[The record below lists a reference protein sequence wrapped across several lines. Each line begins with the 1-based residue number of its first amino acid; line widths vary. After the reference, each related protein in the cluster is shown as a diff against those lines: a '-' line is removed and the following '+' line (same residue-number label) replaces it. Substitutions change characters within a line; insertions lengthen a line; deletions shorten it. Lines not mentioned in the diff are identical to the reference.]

1 METGIQFG
9 NTSLKINP
17 RGRKATCK
25 TEAPACQ
32 EGQKTDTTIEDHGEG
47 MAAPDSASPYI
58 LNTKHKT
65 HRQAGTES

>member
-9 NTSLKINP
+9 NMSLKINP
-17 RGRKATCK
+17 RERKATCK

-32 EGQKTDTTIEDHGEG
+32 EGQKTDITMEGHGECR
-47 MAAPDSASPYI
+47 AAPDSAWPSI